1 MGSVCKTGRCSG
13 GRGNEEKCH
22 ASFPKSCDFIILLLF
37 QDPQGNS
44 NIAPA
49 KRCRL
54 ALMKRPAYEPAT
66 NPPPQKR
73 PPVEEEDATSIP
85 LDEEE
90 DLAGDEEEDLGINI
104 SLTDEEE
111 RLNLVSPLLTSKVT
125 ISVLNIACHW
135 FLTQS
140 VLISVN
146 TYYPWLGCM
155 SALAHMYVM
164 ITGNTCSL
172 PPPPHMH
179 TY

>member
-1 MGSVCKTGRCSG
+1 M
-13 GRGNEEKCH
+13 
-22 ASFPKSCDFIILLLF
+22 
-37 QDPQGNS
+37 
-44 NIAPA
+44 PA
-49 KRCRL
+49 GYNKE
-54 ALMKRPAYEPAT
+54 ATQEPAT
-66 NPPPQKR
+66 NPPPQKQ
-73 PPVEEEDATSIP
+73 PPVSPDREEEDTILEEDAISIP

-90 DLAGDEEEDLGINI
+90 DLGISI

-125 ISVLNIACHW
+125 VSVLNIAWHW

>member
-1 MGSVCKTGRCSG
+1 MSPD
-13 GRGNEEKCH
+13 EAE
-22 ASFPKSCDFIILLLF
+22 A
-37 QDPQGNS
+37 
-44 NIAPA
+44 
-49 KRCRL
+49 
-54 ALMKRPAYEPAT
+54 EP
-66 NPPPQKR
+66 
-73 PPVEEEDATSIP
+73 
-85 LDEEE
+85 DEEE
-90 DLAGDEEEDLGINI
+90 AEGDAINI
-104 SLTDEEE
+104 SLTEDEE
-111 RLNLVSPLLTSKVT
+111 RDNLVSPLLTSKVT
-125 ISVLNIACHW
+125 VSVLNIAWHW